1 MKKILVTGAA
11 GLIGSNFIKYITSN
25 QLVRVLGVDNMT
37 GGNFVIQN
45 EFAEFVKCDVE
56 SPRFI
61 ELFKSFKPD
70 IVYHMAAYAAEGLSP
85 FIRKFNYT
93 NNLVATAN
101 VVNCCI
107 EYGVER
113 LVFLSSMA
121 VYGNKYEPPFHEDL
135 IPAPIDPYGIAKYAC
150 EMDIRVAGEQH
161 DLNWCIIR
169 PHNVYGPNQNI
180 WDRYRNVLGI
190 WMKAHLDGKPLN
202 VFGDGQQKRAFS
214 YVGDCM
220 IPLWFAG
227 TSYRAA
233 NQIINLGGMKSI
245 SISEAAD
252 TVIEVMGG
260 GEKVFLEGRHEVK
273 NAYSTWDKSIS
284 ILAYA
289 FDWNAPM
296 ISTRN
301 FDFRPPV
308 ETPLKEGLQKMWEY
322 AKTAS
327 PHGISRSWDQYEVNK
342 KIYSFWK

>member
-1 MKKILVTGAA
+1 MKRILVTGAA
-11 GLIGSNFIKYITSN
+11 GLIGSNFINYLTEN

-37 GGNFVIQN
+37 GGNFVVKN
-45 EFAEFVKCDVE
+45 EFADFVKCDVE
-56 SPRFI
+56 SPRFV
-61 ELFKSFKPD
+61 ELFKLFKPD

-121 VYGNKYEPPFHEDL
+121 VYGNKYEPPFHEDS

-161 DLNWCIIR
+161 DLEWCIIR

-220 IPLWFAG
+220 RPLWLAG
-227 TSYRAA
+227 TSERASKE
-233 NQIINLGGMKSI
+233 IINLGGTI
-245 SISEAAD
+245 
-252 TVIEVMGG
+252 
-260 GEKVFLEGRHEVK
+260 
-273 NAYSTWDKSIS
+273 
-284 ILAYA
+284 
-289 FDWNAPM
+289 P
-296 ISTRN
+296 
-301 FDFRPPV
+301 
-308 ETPLKEGLQKMWEY
+308 
-322 AKTAS
+322 
-327 PHGISRSWDQYEVNK
+327 
-342 KIYSFWK
+342 